1 MVRGRHTK
9 TKIWDMTGK
18 VADIVHGGRA
28 VFVKFHSGGSR
39 LFRREDVRKDTTKEH
54 EYKEEEDEE
63 LEEMVK
69 GSDMKVRK
77 DEELK
82 ESQSSTRK
90 TTDTTSNDEGPRRSR
105 RIREKNKR
113 VVIGGE

>member
-1 MVRGRHTK
+1 MKAQNMVRFGKKVKKDEEKRGWPKLKEGDMVKGQHPK

-18 VADIVHGGRA
+18 VADMVHGGRA

-63 LEEMVK
+63 LE
-69 GSDMKVRK
+69 
-77 DEELK
+77 
-82 ESQSSTRK
+82 
-90 TTDTTSNDEGPRRSR
+90 
-105 RIREKNKR
+105 
-113 VVIGGE
+113 

>member
-1 MVRGRHTK
+1 
-9 TKIWDMTGK
+9 
-18 VADIVHGGRA
+18 
-28 VFVKFHSGGSR
+28 
-39 LFRREDVRKDTTKEH
+39 
-54 EYKEEEDEE
+54 
-63 LEEMVK
+63 MVK

-113 VVIGGE
+113 VVIGGEQADKPPTWYKEAMKEKSVGMWRV

>member
-1 MVRGRHTK
+1 M
-9 TKIWDMTGK
+9 
-18 VADIVHGGRA
+18 VHGG
-28 VFVKFHSGGSR
+28 
-39 LFRREDVRKDTTKEH
+39 REDVRKDTTKEH

-82 ESQSSTRK
+82 ESQNSTRK
-90 TTDTTSNDEGPRRSR
+90 TMDTTSNDEGPRRSR

>member
-1 MVRGRHTK
+1 
-9 TKIWDMTGK
+9 
-18 VADIVHGGRA
+18 
-28 VFVKFHSGGSR
+28 
-39 LFRREDVRKDTTKEH
+39 
-54 EYKEEEDEE
+54 
-63 LEEMVK
+63 MVK

-82 ESQSSTRK
+82 ESQNSTRK
-90 TTDTTSNDEGPRRSR
+90 TMDTTSNDEGPRRSR